1 MDTTEA
7 VLSGINRADAPE
19 STQDVSP
26 SGTLFSPT
34 ATNQTKESETNEDSE
49 SIRQI
54 RTIADQPEFQKN
66 GGFNQKI
73 QNDDQAKMNQ

>member
-7 VLSGINRADAPE
+7 VLSGINGADVPE

-26 SGTLFSPT
+26 SGDTILTYGDKPD
-34 ATNQTKESETNEDSE
+34 KGIETNEDSE
-49 SIRQI
+49 SIRQF